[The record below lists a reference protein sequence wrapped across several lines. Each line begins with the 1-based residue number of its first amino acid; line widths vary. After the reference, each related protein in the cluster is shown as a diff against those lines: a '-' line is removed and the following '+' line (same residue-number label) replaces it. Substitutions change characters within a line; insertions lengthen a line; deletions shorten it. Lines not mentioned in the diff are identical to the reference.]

1 MQAFPRSAPQDAATT
16 DLVNRLRGQTLPP
29 VERATGTPLL
39 VAGSTAVGVD
49 FSHVLASKL
58 PLFIGVVVGL
68 AALLLLIVFRSLM
81 IPLQAAIMNLLSIG
95 ASLGVAVA
103 VFQYGW
109 LSGVV
114 GVQAGPIDAFIP
126 VMLFSIVFG
135 LSMDYE
141 VFLVSRI
148 HEEWVQRG
156 DARRAVVQGL
166 AKTGRVI
173 TAAAT
178 IMICV
183 FLAFALNDDRAVK
196 LFGASFAIAVFVD
209 AFVVRSLLLPALL
222 QLLGRRTW
230 WLPAA
235 LDRLLPHLAIE
246 PPEPVDEP
254 ALGGERVDEPA
265 LTR

>member
-1 MQAFPRSAPQDAATT
+1 MS
-16 DLVNRLRGQTLPP
+16 
-29 VERATGTPLL
+29 
-39 VAGSTAVGVD
+39 
-49 FSHVLASKL
+49 
-58 PLFIGVVVGL
+58 
-68 AALLLLIVFRSLM
+68 ALLLLVVFRSLV
-81 IPLQAAIMNLLSIG
+81 IPLQAAVMNLLSIG

-103 VFQYGW
+103 IFQYGW
-109 LSGVV
+109 LG
-114 GVQAGPIDAFIP
+114 GLLGIQPGPIDAFIP

-141 VFLVSRI
+141 VFLISRI
-148 HEEWVQRG
+148 HEEWVRKG
-156 DARRAVVQGL
+156 DARRAVVEGL

-183 FLAFALNDDRAVK
+183 FLSFGLNDDRAVK
-196 LFGASFAIAVFVD
+196 LFGLSFAIAVFVD

-230 WLPAA
+230 WLPEW
-235 LDRLLPHLAIE
+235 LDRHMPHLAIE
-246 PPEPVDEP
+246 PQVLPPDDVAAQRTDEQ
-254 ALGGERVDEPA
+254 PA